1 MLAADKWSYHQEQRE
16 GEQAMQASYAY
27 GKLPAQ
33 NTERVRR
40 FYEEKLGLRP
50 FGERNHHLYYEVG
63 NVRFVIFPSTSTS
76 SGTHDQ
82 LGFVVDDLEGT
93 IDELRSKGIN
103 FEDYPGLTEN
113 SVATFGIMK
122 AAWFK
127 DSEGNLLSLVERP
140 TMLMVPQDEEQEGV
154 RQEQ

>member
-1 MLAADKWSYHQEQRE
+1 
-16 GEQAMQASYAY
+16 MQASYAY

-33 NTERVRR
+33 DTERARR
-40 FYEEKLGLRP
+40 FYEEKLGLSP

-63 NVRFVIFPSTSTS
+63 NVRFVIFPSSGTP

-82 LGFVVDDLEGT
+82 LGLVVDDLEST
-93 IDELRSKGIN
+93 MTELRSKGIV

-113 SVATFGIMK
+113 SVATFGPMK

-127 DSEGNLLSLVERP
+127 DSEGNLLSLAKQP
-140 TMLMVPQDEEQEGV
+140 TMLMMSSGDEYPGV
-154 RQEQ
+154 KADQ

>member
-1 MLAADKWSYHQEQRE
+1 MLGADEWVEQVKSKRKE
-16 GEQAMQASYAY
+16 RQAMQASYAY

-33 NTERVRR
+33 DTERARR
-40 FYEEKLGLRP
+40 FYEEKLELRP

-63 NVRFVIFPSTSTS
+63 NVRFVVFPSRGTP

-93 IDELRSKGIN
+93 MAELRSKGIA

-113 SVATFGIMK
+113 SVATFGPMK

-127 DSEGNLLSLVERP
+127 DSEGNLLSLAEKP
-140 TMLMVPQDEEQEGV
+140 TMLIVFPKEE
-154 RQEQ
+154 

>member
-1 MLAADKWSYHQEQRE
+1 MLGADQLVAPVKSKGKER
-16 GEQAMQASYAY
+16 QAMQASYAY

-33 NTERVRR
+33 DTERARR

-63 NVRFVIFPSTSTS
+63 KVRFVVFPSSGRP

-82 LGFVVDDLEGT
+82 LGLVVDDLEGAMT
-93 IDELRSKGIN
+93 ELRSKGLA

-113 SVATFGIMK
+113 GIATFGPMK

-127 DSEGNLLSLVERP
+127 DSEGNLLSLAEKP
-140 TMLMVPQDEEQEGV
+140 TMLMMSSGGA
-154 RQEQ
+154 

>member
-1 MLAADKWSYHQEQRE
+1 
-16 GEQAMQASYAY
+16 MQASYAY

-40 FYEEKLGLRP
+40 FYEEKLGLHP

-63 NVRFVIFPSTSTS
+63 NVRFVVFPSTGTS

-93 IDELRSKGIN
+93 MAELRSKGID
-103 FEDYPGLTEN
+103 FEDYPGLTKN
-113 SVATFGIMK
+113 SIATFGTMK

-127 DSEGNLLSLVERP
+127 DSEGNLLSLAEQP
-140 TMLMVPQDEEQEGV
+140 TMLMLSPVEE
-154 RQEQ
+154 

>member
-1 MLAADKWSYHQEQRE
+1 MLGAVELVVPVTRKGKEI
-16 GEQAMQASYAY
+16 QAMQASYAY

-33 NTERVRR
+33 DMERARL
-40 FYEEKLGLRP
+40 FYEEKLGLYP

-63 NVRFVIFPSTSTS
+63 NVRFVVFPSSGIP

-82 LGFVVDDLEGT
+82 FGFVVDDLEGVMA
-93 IDELRSKGIN
+93 ELQSKGIV

-113 SVATFGIMK
+113 GVATFGPMK

-127 DSEGNLLSLVERP
+127 DSEGNLLSFAEKP
-140 TMLMVPQDEEQEGV
+140 TMLIVSPVGE
-154 RQEQ
+154 